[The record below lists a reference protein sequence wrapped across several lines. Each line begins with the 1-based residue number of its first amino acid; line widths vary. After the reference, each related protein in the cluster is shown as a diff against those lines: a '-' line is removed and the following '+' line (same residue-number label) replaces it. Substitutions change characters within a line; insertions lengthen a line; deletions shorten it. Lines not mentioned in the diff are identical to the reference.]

1 MKSYKTDAKE
11 VSYEAPLTRK
21 TRLKLSQFVYFL
33 REREEIF
40 FTYFG
45 SKRLMKVDI
54 KEILSLIRK
63 SGRGYAVCI
72 LHTMQYG
79 MHPYLFLSVCTLL
92 CSKKKKCSFQQSRY
106 CFIKGPV
113 HK

>member
-1 MKSYKTDAKE
+1 M
-11 VSYEAPLTRK
+11 
-21 TRLKLSQFVYFL
+21 SQFVYFL

-45 SKRLMKVDI
+45 PKRLMKVDI

-92 CSKKKKCSFQQSRY
+92 CSKKKSAVFSKVVTALLRVLSINDVDLNGF
-106 CFIKGPV
+106 
-113 HK
+113 